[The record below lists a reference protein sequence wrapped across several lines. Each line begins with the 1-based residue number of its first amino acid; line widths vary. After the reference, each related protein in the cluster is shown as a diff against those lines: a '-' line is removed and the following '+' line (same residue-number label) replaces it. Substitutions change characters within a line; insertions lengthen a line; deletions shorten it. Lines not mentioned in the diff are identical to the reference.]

1 MLDGLATRYHL
12 LPSEVLCRADTLDV
26 LVMEVAMN
34 WHNQQMERHRAKAEG
49 KSTAPKL
56 PQDQLKA
63 MIDAVKRKER

>member
-12 LPSEVLCRADTLDV
+12 LPSEVLSRADTLDV
-26 LVMEVAMN
+26 LVMEVALD
-34 WHNQQMERHRAKAEG
+34 WHNQRMERARDSAEG